1 MLRTVRR
8 GLGIARSLAIYYGQ
22 VWRNPRRA
30 AFYGQFMKP
39 GSLCF
44 DVGAHVGDR
53 VRTFRRLG
61 ARVVALEPQ
70 PHFAS
75 VLRTLYGRD
84 AGVTILQQG
93 VGRTV
98 GDATLQ
104 VSSRHPTVSTVSE
117 DWTREVQADERFH
130 TVTWDER
137 VPISL
142 TTLDALIATH
152 GVPDFTKIDVE
163 GFELDVLLGLSRP
176 VPALS
181 FEYLPVS
188 KARAVACLER
198 LEALGPYEF
207 RRSEVETTRW
217 ANASWVNA
225 QVIKAELDAMPL
237 HGGSGD
243 VYARL
248 RHG

>member
-1 MLRTVRR
+1 MFRTVKRS
-8 GLGIARSLAIYYGQ
+8 LGIARSLVIYYGQ
-22 VWRNPRRA
+22 VWRNPRRE

-70 PHFAS
+70 PQFAAL
-75 VLRTLYGRD
+75 LRLLYGRD
-84 AGVTILQQG
+84 SGVTLLEQG
-93 VGRTV
+93 VGRSA
-98 GDATLQ
+98 GEATLQ
-104 VSSRHPTVSTVSE
+104 VSSRTPTVSTVSSE
-117 DWTREVQADERFH
+117 WTREVQADERFH
-130 TVTWDER
+130 SVKWDEQVR
-137 VPISL
+137 ISL
-142 TTLDALIATH
+142 TTLDALIAAH

-176 VPALS
+176 LPALS

-188 KARAVACLER
+188 KARAMACLDR
-198 LEALGPYEF
+198 LDALGAYEY

-217 ANASWVNA
+217 ANETWVDAS
-225 QVIKAELDAMPL
+225 VIKRELDAMPL
-237 HGGSGD
+237 HAGSGD

>member
-1 MLRTVRR
+1 
-8 GLGIARSLAIYYGQ
+8 
-22 VWRNPRRA
+22 
-30 AFYGQFMKP
+30 
-39 GSLCF
+39 
-44 DVGAHVGDR
+44 VG
-53 VRTFRRLG
+53 
-61 ARVVALEPQ
+61 LEPQ
-70 PHFAS
+70 PAFAS
-75 VLRTLYGRD
+75 VVRTPDGGD
-84 AGVTILQQG
+84 AGVTIVEQG

-198 LEALGPYEF
+198 LDALGPYEF

-217 ANASWVNA
+217 ANATWVNS

-237 HGGSGD
+237 HGGPGD
-243 VYARL
+243 GYARL

>member
-84 AGVTILQQG
+84 AGV
-93 VGRTV
+93 
-98 GDATLQ
+98 
-104 VSSRHPTVSTVSE
+104 
-117 DWTREVQADERFH
+117 
-130 TVTWDER
+130 
-137 VPISL
+137 
-142 TTLDALIATH
+142 
-152 GVPDFTKIDVE
+152 
-163 GFELDVLLGLSRP
+163 
-176 VPALS
+176 
-181 FEYLPVS
+181 
-188 KARAVACLER
+188 AVFGPG
-198 LEALGPYEF
+198 LGP
-207 RRSEVETTRW
+207 S
-217 ANASWVNA
+217 
-225 QVIKAELDAMPL
+225 
-237 HGGSGD
+237 GGDRGCR
-243 VYARL
+243 VAR
-248 RHG
+248 H